1 MPFRQNL
8 RLTSLVAALSLTGPM
23 SAAFAG
29 AHTAA
34 SEDQAPTVPTLTLAE
49 LREKYE
55 LPNSQYVNIDGV
67 DVHYVDEGSGPV
79 VVFLHASY
87 NGLQSWEG
95 ITSRLKDR
103 FRTIRFDFPNYGLSG
118 SETKPTP
125 PEKFHLIE
133 RNYEIMVGFVDALEL
148 ERFAVVGTSSGGSV
162 AFRYAARHTDRV
174 ERLILI
180 NSAGMPRTPR
190 TDPLRSRIKF
200 EKYEAMPV
208 KPREFWELASTEN
221 FIPPN
226 VAPDWWLD
234 QVFDFNRRAGALEE
248 QQRYR
253 FSTGDPETLFGQ
265 IQAPTLVMWGK
276 DNPVVM
282 HLEANVMQLWM
293 TGCSVDGAQ
302 VPGARSLSLRRGR
315 RRGLSGYRRV
325 PQWRT
330 RRRAAADCAGESRL
344 GLRLRVNQP
353 PPG

>member
-1 MPFRQNL
+1 MAGI
-8 RLTSLVAALSLTGPM
+8 TAALAL
-23 SAAFAG
+23 AAYTPVALGG
-29 AHTAA
+29 AHGAA
-34 SEDQAPTVPTLTLAE
+34 TSDQTSAVPTLTLDE

-55 LPNSQYVNIDGV
+55 LSNSRYINVDGV
-67 DVHYVDEGSGPV
+67 DLHYVDEGEGPV

-95 ITSRLKDR
+95 VTSRLKNR
-103 FRTIRFDFPNYGLSG
+103 FRTVRFDFPNYGLSG

-133 RNYEIMVGFVDALEL
+133 RNYEIMAGLVDALEL

-162 AFRYAARHTDRV
+162 AFRYAARHPERV
-174 ERLILI
+174 QRLILI

-190 TDPLRSRIKF
+190 TDPLRSRVKF
-200 EKYEAMPV
+200 AKYEAMPV
-208 KPREFWELASTEN
+208 KPREFWELSSTEN

-234 QVFDFNRRAGALEE
+234 QVYDFNRREGALE
-248 QQRYR
+248 QQKRYR

-276 DNPVVM
+276 ANPVVM

-293 TGCSVDGAQ
+293 TAAPSMVRKY
-302 VPGARSLSLRRGR
+302 PGLGHYPYVEDIDAVYPDIAAFLGGELDDELR
-315 RRGLSGYRRV
+315 
-325 PQWRT
+325 QT
-330 RRRAAADCAGESRL
+330 
-344 GLRLRVNQP
+344 LRVA
-353 PPG
+353 PGTDCGCD